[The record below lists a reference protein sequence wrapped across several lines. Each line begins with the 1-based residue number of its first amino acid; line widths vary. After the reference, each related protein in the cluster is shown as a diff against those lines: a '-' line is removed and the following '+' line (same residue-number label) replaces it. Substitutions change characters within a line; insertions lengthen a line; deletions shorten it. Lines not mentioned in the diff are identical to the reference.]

1 LDQFKT
7 QVLLLHS
14 EQSTLDSFS
23 SGFSDRYTVHCAT
36 SGSEA
41 LNTLGDTPIHVIVSA
56 QKLPGMSGAE
66 ALREAKKRSPD
77 TIGILLTGD
86 SNEAIVGDKEV
97 FQIVRGSVDPADLSR
112 LIDNATQQTRLLAL
126 AESANDTTASPDEP
140 VSEHIIMETSEN
152 GSTIIS
158 DGTGKMPILDPTKVP
173 PSAAV
178 GAATVDILVITKD
191 EEFLVTIKE
200 SSRGMHNVHYANTL
214 KQAEEA
220 VRKHKIGVA
229 VVDAAMV
236 GDNVEKLTQH
246 LRQLQKRLVA
256 IVAGRRDDGEMLMD
270 LINRGKVYRF
280 LLKPVSP
287 GRARLAVEASVKHHL
302 EAPDTAFRSTGQ
314 PSQPK
319 AVPASKAQPKKA
331 ATKPKPVAKPVSKPA
346 ASKTAAP
353 KPTASKPAAS
363 RPATNPEA
371 AAAITASKGDA
382 LAKIGDDL
390 SDAFGDDTSFT
401 ETMTG
406 IFETVTNSISRNKT
420 SQEEETAPAP
430 TSKPPE
436 SSSGGDTPVYQKPKI
451 LGAGA
456 VAVAAVFAIGFWM
469 FGSSDEP
476 VVPEEPVSG
485 SPSITASEPGFG
497 TETEVVEGPAVNVD
511 ELLEEARLARDA
523 GQIFNPP
530 GNNAIELYMT
540 AIAAAPD
547 NAYALAELDATLDEA
562 LGMAESALLER
573 RTDDAAAA
581 LSRVAFANPD
591 HERLPFL
598 TAQVTQA
605 QLRDLVDGARAA
617 IRDGR
622 LEDAATAITDAR
634 SLGVADASE
643 IAALEEELRAAHS
656 DRRVDEVLLLAN
668 QRLDEGA
675 LTSPAND
682 NARYYFQL
690 ALSNDP
696 GNSGAQT
703 GLTVI
708 ASKIVL
714 QAREEIDGGRFN
726 TAEALLAE
734 ARQLDPSS
742 EELAA
747 STKALTDARQRVED
761 DRRRVDAEQQ
771 AAAEREDA
779 ERRAEEERQTA
790 ARLAEEQR
798 LENERLAA
806 EVAAAEAA
814 AALVIA
820 AEAAAAETAAAESA
834 TAQAAAG
841 GATTQTTTDASASAA
856 GDASEPL
863 AAAEPAKEEV
873 AQPVPVRE
881 QRPIAVSS
889 LTRLKYVAP
898 KYPRGAERRNISG
911 WVDVAFTVTL
921 DGTVIDVDIIRSQPG
936 DTFVSSATNAVEKW
950 RFEPV
955 VENGETVEK
964 RAAVRMMF
972 AIE

>member
-1 LDQFKT
+1 MPLDQFKT

-14 EQSTLDSFS
+14 EQSTLDSLS

-56 QKLPGMSGAE
+56 QDLPGMSGAE
-66 ALREAKKRSPD
+66 ALREAKKRSPE

-86 SNEAIVGDKEV
+86 SNQAIVGDKEV
-97 FQIVRGSVDPADLSR
+97 FQIVRGGVNPADLCR
-112 LIDNATQQTRLLAL
+112 LIDNATQQSRLLAL

-158 DGTGKMPILDPTKVP
+158 DGTGQVPILDPTKVP

-178 GAATVDILVITKD
+178 GAATIDILVMTKD
-191 EEFLVTIKE
+191 EEFLTTIKE
-200 SSRGMHNVHYANTL
+200 SSRGMHNVHHANTL
-214 KQAEEA
+214 KQAEQS
-220 VRKHKIGVA
+220 VRKHKVGVA

-246 LRQLQKRLVA
+246 LRKMQKRLVA

-302 EAPDTAFRSTGQ
+302 EAPDTAFRSTGK
-314 PSQPK
+314 PSPPK
-319 AVPASKAQPKKA
+319 AAPASKAQPKTATARSKPA
-331 ATKPKPVAKPVSKPA
+331 AKPASKPEAKKPKATKPKATKP
-346 ASKTAAP
+346 AP
-353 KPTASKPAAS
+353 KPA
-363 RPATNPEA
+363 A
-371 AAAITASKGDA
+371 AAAITASKNEA
-382 LAKIGDDL
+382 LVRIDDDL
-390 SDAFGDDTSFT
+390 SDAFGDDNSFT

-406 IFETVTNSISRNKT
+406 IFETVSKSISRDKT
-420 SQEEETAPAP
+420 PQEKETPAP
-430 TSKPPE
+430 ISATPE
-436 SSSGGDTPVYQKPKI
+436 SASGGDTPVYRNPKV

-456 VAVAAVFAIGFWM
+456 VAVIAIFGIGFWM
-469 FGSSDEP
+469 FGGSDEP
-476 VVPEEPVSG
+476 VVPDEPVSG
-485 SPSITASEPGFG
+485 STSIAEGAPDFG
-497 TETEVVEGPAVNVD
+497 TETAIVEEPTVNVD

-581 LSRVAFANPD
+581 LERVAFAKPD
-591 HERLPFL
+591 HSRLPFL

-605 QLRDLVDGARAA
+605 QLRDLVDAARGD

-622 LEDAATAITDAR
+622 LEDASTAIADAQ

-643 IAALEEELRAAHS
+643 INALEEELRAAHS
-656 DRRVDEVLLLAN
+656 DRRVDEVLTLAN
-668 QRLDEGA
+668 QRLDDGS

-696 GNSGAQT
+696 SNAAAQT
-703 GLTVI
+703 GLTVV

-734 ARQLDPSS
+734 ARQLDPASD
-742 EELAA
+742 ELAA
-747 STKALTDARQRVED
+747 STKALNDTRQRVED
-761 DRRRVDAEQQ
+761 DRRRVEADQQ
-771 AAAEREDA
+771 AAAEREAAD
-779 ERRAEEERQTA
+779 RRAEEERQA
-790 ARLAEEQR
+790 ATRRAEEQR

-806 EVAAAEAA
+806 EVAAAAALAA
-814 AALVIA
+814 AATQ
-820 AEAAAAETAAAESA
+820 AAAETPDTGDSAPETDSLAEEEP
-834 TAQAAAG
+834 
-841 GATTQTTTDASASAA
+841 AA
-856 GDASEPL
+856 GDAGEPV
-863 AAAEPAKEEV
+863 ATAEPVTIAEPAKEKA

-881 QRPIAVSS
+881 QQPVAVSS
-889 LTRLKYVAP
+889 LMRVKYVAP
-898 KYPRGAERRNISG
+898 KYPRSAERRNISG
-911 WVDVAFTVTL
+911 WVEVVFTVAL
-921 DGTVIDVDIIRSQPG
+921 DGTVKDIDIINSQPG
-936 DTFVSSATNAVEKW
+936 DTFVNSATNAVEKW

-964 RAAVRMMF
+964 RAGARMMF
-972 AIE
+972 ALE